1 MLSLKKIVR
10 CSLPALGLL
19 SLLMAGPAV
28 GQTVPDSSRV
38 SYSEEVA
45 PDPQP
50 AEGSLVQMYN
60 KLVRLQV
67 EERQLWKLGM
77 NNFTSTG
84 GSQGLDYLRLGL
96 HVIYE
101 RKLRT
106 AWSVMGEVS
115 PDFIRFREA
124 PTRRLRNDF
133 AVRSQVAG
141 RYYYNLSRRIRKG
154 KSASNFSANYVSLAL
169 GSSLGRQAQETPFF
183 GYDYGGPF
191 ARLDGALLYGLQ
203 RRLGR
208 YGFIDAALALPFHL
222 TDSPARTSPEPP
234 GLTIRLTG
242 LLRIGLALGR

>member
-1 MLSLKKIVR
+1 MRRSL
-10 CSLPALGLL
+10 LALGLI
-19 SLLMAGPAV
+19 SLLAACPVA

-38 SYSEEVA
+38 SYGEEAA
-45 PDPQP
+45 PEPQP
-50 AEGSLVQMYN
+50 VEALLAQKYN

-67 EERQLWKLGM
+67 EEQQLWKLGL
-77 NNFTSTG
+77 NNIASIAD
-84 GSQGLDYLRLGL
+84 SSGLDYLRFGL
-96 HVIYE
+96 HFIYE

-124 PTRRLRNDF
+124 PTRGLRNGF

-154 KSASNFSANYVSLAL
+154 KSASNFSANYVALVL
-169 GSSLGRQAQETPFF
+169 GSSLGRRAQETPFF
-183 GYDYGGPF
+183 EYVHGGPF
-191 ARLDGALLYGLQ
+191 ARFDGAVLYGLQ

-208 YGFIDAALALPFHL
+208 YGFVDAALGLAFPL
-222 TDSPARTSPEPP
+222 TDSPARTSPEPE
-234 GLTIRLTG
+234 GTSIQLTG

>member
-1 MLSLKKIVR
+1 MTCRSL
-10 CSLPALGLL
+10 LALGLF
-19 SLLMAGPAV
+19 SLLIAGPAV

-38 SYSEEVA
+38 SYSEEAA
-45 PDPQP
+45 PNPQP
-50 AEGSLVQMYN
+50 VEGLLIHKYN

-67 EERQLWKLGM
+67 EERQFWKLGL
-77 NNFTSTG
+77 NNFASIED
-84 GSQGLDYLRLGL
+84 SQRLDYLRFGL
-96 HVIYE
+96 HFIYE

-115 PDFIRFREA
+115 PDFIRFRDA
-124 PTRRLRNDF
+124 RTRSLRNGF

-154 KSASNFSANYVSLAL
+154 KSASNFSANYVALVL
-169 GSSLGRQAQETPFF
+169 GSGLGRQAQETPFF

-208 YGFIDAALALPFHL
+208 YGFVDAALGLAFPL
-222 TDSPARTSPEPP
+222 TDSPARTSSEPE
-234 GLTIRLTG
+234 GASIQLTG
-242 LLRIGLALGR
+242 LFRIGLALGR